1 MAVQVED
8 PLADPAAAVR
18 EYGIT
23 VRNDSSPADAV
34 VLAVAHD
41 HYRNAG
47 WPFITRLLKNGRG
60 LVMDVKGVLDLAA
73 KPAQVEV
80 WRL

>member
-1 MAVQVED
+1 VHD
-8 PLADPAAAVR
+8 PFADPAAAAK

-23 VRNDSSPADAV
+23 LTQDLTPGDAV

-41 HYRNAG
+41 PYRALG
-47 WPFITRLLKNGRG
+47 WPLITRLLTDGRG
-60 LVMDVKGVLDLAA
+60 LVMDVKGALDLRE
-73 KPAQVEV
+73 KPAGVEV